1 MGVVVIVAALSG
13 IRLVVAVA
21 KVVVEPLLR
30 LQALGQLLLFPIKGM
45 VSTIRVTPPAL
56 CYAPKLAIMF
66 DLGVNKIYSG
76 STSKFEL
83 S

>member
-1 MGVVVIVAALSG
+1 MGVVVVVAALRG

-45 VSTIRVTPPAL
+45 VSTNMVSPRPVRFVTHQ
-56 CYAPKLAIMF
+56 
-66 DLGVNKIYSG
+66 NWQ
-76 STSKFEL
+76 
-83 S
+83 